1 MRLYQMN
8 VNVTIPTSLFVKLY
22 KKYGE
27 DLEQEIIT
35 ALSKLVSLDSSS
47 FLEEEPEDDFY
58 ENRQNRGRGNLTGGW
73 PSQHTTG
80 YNVWRICES
89 ILAEDNQVLRADHRE
104 RVLERCQYEDIKLNT
119 ASTMYSGWRKY
130 KFP

>member
-1 MRLYQMN
+1 MN
-8 VNVTIPTSLFVKLY
+8 YWWCMKAHIAIPASLFVTLY
-22 KKYGE
+22 KKYDE
-27 DLEQEIIT
+27 NLEQEIIA

-47 FLEEEPEDDFY
+47 FLEESEEDFY
-58 ENRQNRGRGNLTGGW
+58 ENRQNRGRNNLTGGW

-130 KFP
+130 KYP